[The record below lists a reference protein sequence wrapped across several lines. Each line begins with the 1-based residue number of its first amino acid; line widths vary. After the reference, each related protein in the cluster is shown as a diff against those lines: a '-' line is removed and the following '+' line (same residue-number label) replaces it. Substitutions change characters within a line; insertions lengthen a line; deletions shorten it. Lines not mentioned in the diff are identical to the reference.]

1 MSRNLEEL
9 IYEETKKRLE
19 IMESK
24 EYEFPEKISKT
35 DSYIIISI
43 IILSLLLI
51 VLCMVEVIK

>member
-9 IYEETKKRLE
+9 IYEETKKRLD

-51 VLCMVEVIK
+51 VLCMVEVSK

>member
-9 IYEETKKRLE
+9 IYEETKKRLD

-24 EYEFPEKISKT
+24 EYKFPEKISKA

>member
-1 MSRNLEEL
+1 MSRILEEL
-9 IYEETKKRLE
+9 IYEETKKRLD

-24 EYEFPEKISKT
+24 EYKFPEKISKT

>member
-9 IYEETKKRLE
+9 IYEETKKRFD

-24 EYEFPEKISKT
+24 EYKFPEKISKT

>member
-1 MSRNLEEL
+1 MSKNLEEL
-9 IYEETKKRLE
+9 IYEETKKRLD

-24 EYEFPEKISKT
+24 EYKFPEKISKT

-43 IILSLLLI
+43 ITLSLLLI

>member
-1 MSRNLEEL
+1 
-9 IYEETKKRLE
+9 
-19 IMESK
+19 MESK
-24 EYEFPEKISKT
+24 EYKFPEKISKT

>member
-1 MSRNLEEL
+1 MSRKLEEL
-9 IYEETKKRLE
+9 IYEETKKRLD

-24 EYEFPEKISKT
+24 EYKFPEKISKI

>member
-9 IYEETKKRLE
+9 IYEETKKRLD

-24 EYEFPEKISKT
+24 EYKFPEKISKT

>member
-9 IYEETKKRLE
+9 IYEETKKRLD

-24 EYEFPEKISKT
+24 EYKFPEKISKI

>member
-9 IYEETKKRLE
+9 IYEETKKRLD

-24 EYEFPEKISKT
+24 EYKFPKKISRT

>member
-9 IYEETKKRLE
+9 IYEETKKRLD

-24 EYEFPEKISKT
+24 EYKFPEKISKT

-43 IILSLLLI
+43 ITLSLLLI

>member
-9 IYEETKKRLE
+9 IYEETKKRLD

-24 EYEFPEKISKT
+24 EYKFPEKISKT
-35 DSYIIISI
+35 DSYIIISV

>member
-9 IYEETKKRLE
+9 IYEETKKRLD

-35 DSYIIISI
+35 DSYIIII
-43 IILSLLLI
+43 LIILSLLLI

>member
-9 IYEETKKRLE
+9 IYEETKKRLD

-24 EYEFPEKISKT
+24 EYKFPEKISKT

-51 VLCMVEVIK
+51 VLCMVEVTK

>member
-1 MSRNLEEL
+1 MSKNLEEL
-9 IYEETKKRLE
+9 IYKETKKRLD

-24 EYEFPEKISKT
+24 EYKFPEKISKT

-43 IILSLLLI
+43 ITLSLLLI

>member
-9 IYEETKKRLE
+9 IYEETKKRLD

>member
-9 IYEETKKRLE
+9 IYEETKKRLDT
-19 IMESK
+19 MESK
-24 EYEFPEKISKT
+24 EYKFPEKISKT